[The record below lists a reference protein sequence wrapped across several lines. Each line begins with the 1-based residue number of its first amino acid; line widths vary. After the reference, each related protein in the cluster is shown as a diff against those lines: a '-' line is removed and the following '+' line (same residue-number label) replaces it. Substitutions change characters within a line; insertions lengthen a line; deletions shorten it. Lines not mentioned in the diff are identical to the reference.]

1 MGQWVGR
8 IIGVV
13 LVLIGGLWTLQ
24 GLNLVGGSFMTGSAL
39 WLVIGVVVVIAGLA
53 LLFRRPRRRVSTDPR
68 QLPARR
74 VERGVPTFPDTPDA
88 NLPPGVPVLT
98 ARPVTP
104 AVAEHGEGPVWH
116 PSFDGVRW
124 VDMQAGD
131 ILELA
136 GTEDVR
142 RTHVGTVAA
151 CFRPRRGGGIVLA
164 DQRGFV
170 LLDDAMQVERR
181 LPEVWDDP
189 GIRMNEGGADPAGN
203 FWAGSMAYDQTP
215 GAAALYRLTPTCPS
229 RRCSTASRS
238 PTASASPP
246 TAPTPTT
253 STPRRRRS
261 TSSTTATAT
270 CTGRRTAFP
279 IADGPGSPDGLT
291 VDAEGCLWV
300 ALFGGAAVHRYTPDG
315 ELLAAVPLP
324 VAQVTACTFGGPE
337 LDRLYIT
344 TSRENLDAD
353 ALAAQP
359 LAGALF
365 CVDLPGVRGLPV
377 LEFAG

>member
-1 MGQWVGR
+1 
-8 IIGVV
+8 
-13 LVLIGGLWTLQ
+13 
-24 GLNLVGGSFMTGSAL
+24 
-39 WLVIGVVVVIAGLA
+39 
-53 LLFRRPRRRVSTDPR
+53 
-68 QLPARR
+68 
-74 VERGVPTFPDTPDA
+74 
-88 NLPPGVPVLT
+88 
-98 ARPVTP
+98 
-104 AVAEHGEGPVWH
+104 
-116 PSFDGVRW
+116 
-124 VDMQAGD
+124 
-131 ILELA
+131 
-136 GTEDVR
+136 
-142 RTHVGTVAA
+142 
-151 CFRPRRGGGIVLA
+151 
-164 DQRGFV
+164 
-170 LLDDAMQVERR
+170 
-181 LPEVWDDP
+181 VWDDP

-215 GAAALYRLTPTCPS
+215 GAAALYRLSPDLSVEKVLDGVTVSNGFGFSPDGAHAYYVDTPTKKIDVFDHRDGVLS
-229 RRCSTASRS
+229 
-238 PTASASPP
+238 
-246 TAPTPTT
+246 
-253 STPRRRRS
+253 
-261 TSSTTATAT
+261 
-270 CTGRRTAFP
+270 GRRTAFP

-300 ALFGGAAVHRYTPDG
+300 ALHAGAAVHRYTPDG

>member
-1 MGQWVGR
+1 M
-8 IIGVV
+8 
-13 LVLIGGLWTLQ
+13 L
-24 GLNLVGGSFMTGSAL
+24 
-39 WLVIGVVVVIAGLA
+39 
-53 LLFRRPRRRVSTDPR
+53 
-68 QLPARR
+68 
-74 VERGVPTFPDTPDA
+74 TFPNTPDA

-151 CFRPRRGGGIVLA
+151 CFRPRRDGGIVLA

-170 LLDDAMQVERR
+170 LLDEAMQVERR

-189 GIRMNEGGADPAGN
+189 GIRMNEGAADPAGN

-215 GAAALYRLTPTCPS
+215 GAGALYRLAPDLSVEKVLDGVTVSNGFGFSPDGMRAYYVDTPTRKIDVFDHRDGTLS
-229 RRCSTASRS
+229 
-238 PTASASPP
+238 
-246 TAPTPTT
+246 
-253 STPRRRRS
+253 
-261 TSSTTATAT
+261 
-270 CTGRRTAFP
+270 GRRTALR
-279 IADGPGSPDGLT
+279 IVEGPGSPDGLT
-291 VDAEGCLWV
+291 VDAEGCVWV
-300 ALFGGAAVHRYTPDG
+300 ALYGGAAVHRYTPDG

-324 VAQVTACTFGGPE
+324 VGQVTACTFGGPE

-353 ALAAQP
+353 ARAAQP